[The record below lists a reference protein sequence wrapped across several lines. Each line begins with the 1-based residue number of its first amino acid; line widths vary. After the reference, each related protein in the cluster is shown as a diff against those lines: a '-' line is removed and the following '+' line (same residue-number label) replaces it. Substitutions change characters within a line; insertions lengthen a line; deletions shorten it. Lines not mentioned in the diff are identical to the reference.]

1 MAEKPK
7 RPLSAYMLWLNSAR
21 ESIKK
26 ESPGIKVTEIA
37 KRGGE
42 LWRGMKDKSE
52 WENKAAK
59 MKDEYNKAVQEF
71 ERNGG
76 GGGKDSGKK
85 KSKGAKKVVKKSK
98 KKDSDD
104 DDDESGEE
112 SDWTTN

>member
-1 MAEKPK
+1 MSEKPK

-26 ESPGIKVTEIA
+26 ENPGIKVTEIA

-42 LWRGMKDKSE
+42 LWRAMKDKSE

-76 GGGKDSGKK
+76 GKDSGKK
-85 KSKGAKKVVKKSK
+85 KSKGAKKAVKKSK

>member
-21 ESIKK
+21 EQIKK
-26 ESPGIKVTEIA
+26 ENPGIKVTEIA

-42 LWRGMKDKSE
+42 LWRAMKDKSE

-76 GGGKDSGKK
+76 GKDSGKK
-85 KSKGAKKVVKKSK
+85 KSKGAKKVAKKSK
-98 KKDSDD
+98 KKDSED

-112 SDWTTN
+112 SD

>member
-1 MAEKPK
+1 MSEKPK

-21 ESIKK
+21 EQIKK
-26 ESPGIKVTEIA
+26 ENPGIKVTEIA
-37 KRGGE
+37 KKGGE
-42 LWRGMKDKSE
+42 LWRGMKDKTE

-76 GGGKDSGKK
+76 SKGGDKK
-85 KSKGAKKVVKKSK
+85 KKGAKKPAGKKGK
-98 KKDSDD
+98 KKDSED

-112 SDWTTN
+112 SE

>member
-1 MAEKPK
+1 MAERPK

-21 ESIKK
+21 EQIKK
-26 ESPGIKVTEIA
+26 DNPGIKVTEIA
-37 KRGGE
+37 KKGGE
-42 LWRGMKDKSE
+42 LWRGMKDKTE

-76 GGGKDSGKK
+76 SKDAGNKK

-112 SDWTTN
+112 SE

>member
-26 ESPGIKVTEIA
+26 ENPGIKVTEIA
-37 KRGGE
+37 KKGGE
-42 LWRGMKDKSE
+42 LWRGMKDKTE
-52 WENKAAK
+52 WEGKAAK

-76 GGGKDSGKK
+76 SKDAGSGKGK
-85 KSKGAKKVVKKSK
+85 KATKAAKKPVKKSK

-112 SDWTTN
+112 SD

>member
-21 ESIKK
+21 EQIKK
-26 ESPGIKVTEIA
+26 ENPGIKVTEIA
-37 KRGGE
+37 KKGGE
-42 LWRGMKDKSE
+42 LWRGMKDKTE

-76 GGGKDSGKK
+76 SKDAGKK
-85 KSKGAKKVVKKSK
+85 KSKGAKKAPKKSK

-112 SDWTTN
+112 SD

>member
-21 ESIKK
+21 EGIKK
-26 ESPGIKVTEIA
+26 ENPGIKVTEIA

-42 LWRGMKDKSE
+42 LWRAMKDKSE

-76 GGGKDSGKK
+76 GKDSGKGK

-98 KKDSDD
+98 KKDSED

-112 SDWTTN
+112 SD

>member
-21 ESIKK
+21 EQIKK
-26 ESPGIKVTEIA
+26 ENPGIKVTEIA

-42 LWRGMKDKSE
+42 LWRGMKDKTE

-76 GGGKDSGKK
+76 GGKDSGKGK
-85 KSKGAKKVVKKSK
+85 KSKGAKKVVAKKSK
-98 KKDSDD
+98 KKDSED

-112 SDWTTN
+112 SD